1 MAKGRDLDE
10 AAVNVDSAKDLRTKL
25 KQKRQ
30 KYAERLESLREKIE
44 GAVQLHH
51 LLGLDLKEKDVQHE
65 MQKLA
70 EKIGAIGLIER
81 CRDSD
86 KRREMTKMQKPS
98 TPTKEH
104 QNNCNCWRNDSHF
117 ESNNG
122 QRDGTAARTSSG
134 EVSPDDDEDHSK
146 MADSGL
152 GSCDRCE
159 GNDKLTRTCS
169 CHSFD
174 ESATVCSKRW
184 VEMEASL
191 EFFVQKT
198 NFVSQ
203 KYSKQRRIGGGL
215 LRTQCQ
221 RDEFPIAIATECPF
235 VQLRFGFGITG
246 FRKFQW
252 TRAEDTEV
260 SKLYL
265 SVQWGSS

>member
-44 GAVQLHH
+44 GAAQLHH
-51 LLGLDLKEKDVQHE
+51 LLGLDMKEKDVQHE
-65 MQKLA
+65 MQRLA

-81 CRDSD
+81 YRDSD
-86 KRREMTKMQKPS
+86 KRRETTKMLQKSS

-104 QNNCNCWRNDSHF
+104 QNNCNCWRNDNHF

-122 QRDGTAARTSSG
+122 QRDVHATTTGRNNSG
-134 EVSPDDDEDHSK
+134 EMSPDDDEDHSK

-152 GSCDRCE
+152 GGCDRCE

-174 ESATVCSKRW
+174 ESATVCSKR
-184 VEMEASL
+184 
-191 EFFVQKT
+191 
-198 NFVSQ
+198 
-203 KYSKQRRIGGGL
+203 
-215 LRTQCQ
+215 
-221 RDEFPIAIATECPF
+221 
-235 VQLRFGFGITG
+235 
-246 FRKFQW
+246 
-252 TRAEDTEV
+252 
-260 SKLYL
+260 
-265 SVQWGSS
+265 

>member
-10 AAVNVDSAKDLRTKL
+10 AAVNVDSAKDLRAKL

-44 GAVQLHH
+44 GAAQLHH

-81 CRDSD
+81 CRDAD
-86 KRREMTKMQKPS
+86 KQRTPMTKKQKSS

-104 QNNCNCWRNDSHF
+104 QSHCNCWRSDTHF
-117 ESNNG
+117 ESNNNSNV
-122 QRDGTAARTSSG
+122 TAAQTNSG

-174 ESATVCSKRW
+174 ESATVCSKR
-184 VEMEASL
+184 
-191 EFFVQKT
+191 
-198 NFVSQ
+198 
-203 KYSKQRRIGGGL
+203 
-215 LRTQCQ
+215 
-221 RDEFPIAIATECPF
+221 
-235 VQLRFGFGITG
+235 
-246 FRKFQW
+246 
-252 TRAEDTEV
+252 
-260 SKLYL
+260 
-265 SVQWGSS
+265 

>member
-10 AAVNVDSAKDLRTKL
+10 AAVNVESAKDLRTKL

-30 KYAERLESLREKIE
+30 KYAERLENLREKIE
-44 GAVQLHH
+44 GAAQLHH
-51 LLGLDLKEKDVQHE
+51 LLGLDLKTKDVQHE

-86 KRREMTKMQKPS
+86 KRRDTTKMQKIS
-98 TPTKEH
+98 TPTKDH

-117 ESNNG
+117 DSNG
-122 QRDGTAARTSSG
+122 QRDTHTTPVRTSSG

-169 CHSFD
+169 CNSFD
-174 ESATVCSKRW
+174 ESATVCSKR
-184 VEMEASL
+184 
-191 EFFVQKT
+191 
-198 NFVSQ
+198 
-203 KYSKQRRIGGGL
+203 
-215 LRTQCQ
+215 
-221 RDEFPIAIATECPF
+221 
-235 VQLRFGFGITG
+235 
-246 FRKFQW
+246 
-252 TRAEDTEV
+252 
-260 SKLYL
+260 
-265 SVQWGSS
+265 

>member
-10 AAVNVDSAKDLRTKL
+10 AAVNVDSAKDLRAKL
-25 KQKRQ
+25 KQDRH

-65 MQKLA
+65 MQKLG

-86 KRREMTKMQKPS
+86 KRRETTKLQKSS
-98 TPTKEH
+98 TSTKEH
-104 QNNCNCWRNDSHF
+104 QNQCTCWRNDSHF
-117 ESNNG
+117 ETNNG
-122 QRDGTAARTSSG
+122 QREAHNTPVRTSSG

-174 ESATVCSKRW
+174 ESATVCSKRY
-184 VEMEASL
+184 VTS
-191 EFFVQKT
+191 
-198 NFVSQ
+198 
-203 KYSKQRRIGGGL
+203 
-215 LRTQCQ
+215 
-221 RDEFPIAIATECPF
+221 
-235 VQLRFGFGITG
+235 
-246 FRKFQW
+246 
-252 TRAEDTEV
+252 RAV
-260 SKLYL
+260 GN
-265 SVQWGSS
+265 VA